1 MAKQTV
7 GTGDCQTFKAAADYS
22 SYQFSPVYISAADT
36 VTVTGAAG
44 VVDGILLNKPD
55 AAGKA
60 AKVCTKSGVLCKL
73 AVDATSDIAAGDP
86 LEANASSKGIKL
98 TIDSDGGTETWLI
111 GNANEVATAA
121 SSPIISVLTKFMPT
135 AK

>member
-7 GTGDCQTFKAAADYS
+7 GAGDCQTFKAAADYS

-60 AKVCTKSGVLCKL
+60 ATVCTKSGVLCKL
-73 AVDATSDIAAGDP
+73 AVDATSDIAAGNP

-111 GNANEVATAA
+111 GNANEAATEA
-121 SSPIISVLTKFMPT
+121 SAIISVLTKFMPT